1 MIRLFNI
8 LSIVFVLL
16 VTLISCAGI
25 DQPAASLEA
34 GAYDGIPLI
43 FTAWQPLESSRSPV
57 AANQA
62 VRELLKQADTLIAN
76 NALEQASDK
85 LERLLR
91 IEPAYAQAWSR
102 LAWIAIQGHS
112 PQRGRQ
118 MAQRSNSLAYDN
130 KRLKALNWMFIQQ
143 ASKLMNDAAGAR
155 EAEIMMQRLGGG
167 V

>member
-1 MIRLFNI
+1 MIRLFCI
-8 LSIVFVLL
+8 PSLVFILL
-16 VTLISCAGI
+16 VTLISCAGVER
-25 DQPAASLEA
+25 PAGKPEA
-34 GAYDGIPLI
+34 GSYEGIPLI
-43 FTAWQPLESSRSPV
+43 FAAWQPQESSRSPV

-62 VRELLKQADTLIAN
+62 VRELLKQADTLMAN

-102 LAWIAIQGHS
+102 LAWIAIEGGS

-118 MAQRSNSLAYDN
+118 MAQRSNSFAFDN
-130 KRLKALNWMFIQQ
+130 KRLKALNWAFIMQ
-143 ASKLMNDAAGAR
+143 ASEAMNDEAGVR
-155 EAEIMMQRLGGG
+155 DAETMIQRLGGG